1 MTVTRFGD
9 GSGFS
14 LKVETFGAWAKIAE
28 AERALFAQSQWKALK
43 EEGDKLKNVGRDA
56 VRKAKIRGAAR
67 LATAVRGNIFPKDAR
82 ALARK
87 PAYLIGTNASMPLD
101 HLETGITI
109 NAKGGGLVIP
119 IFEAAKFKQPHFA
132 TQAGRLARVIAA
144 MRAKYG
150 ELRWH
155 TLRDKTPALGAWVQ
169 GRAGKMKF
177 KPLFILR
184 KSVTIPKKHDMS
196 NEIARA
202 AQGFE
207 QRVAERTMELF
218 MAGHDAAVQRA
229 SGGGRGR

>member
-9 GSGFS
+9 GSGFR
-14 LKVETFGAWAKIAE
+14 LGVETFGAWAKIADG
-28 AERALFAQSQWKALK
+28 ERRLFAESQHKALK

-82 ALARK
+82 AMARK

-109 NAKGGGLVIP
+109 HAKGGGLMIP

-132 TQAGRLARVIAA
+132 TQAGRLSRVIAA
-144 MRAKYG
+144 MRQKYG
-150 ELRWH
+150 ELHWH
-155 TLRDKTPALGAWVQ
+155 TLRDGTPAYGAWSAS
-169 GRAGKMKF
+169 RAGKMRF

-196 NEIARA
+196 NAIARA
-202 AQGFE
+202 AEGFE
-207 QRVAERTMELF
+207 ARVAERTMQLF
-218 MAGHDAAVQRA
+218 LAGRDQVVARA
-229 SGGGRGR
+229 SGGAAR